1 MPRTLRHK
9 IIAAVLLLLSG
20 FGAHAAPPVQ
30 AVALRDME
38 AWLVSDKSLPLI
50 TIKMAWRGGAASD
63 PEGKAGLAM
72 MLARLMN
79 EGAGELPAQAFQ
91 KAMADNAMSL
101 SFSAGRDEVTG
112 TLRCLSRYKPACYKL
127 LRLALTAPRFD
138 DEAVARMKQEQ
149 MTAILQAQQSPRSI
163 ANEALMRAAF
173 GTHAYGRTGNG
184 TAETVQAMRASDI
197 RAHYKAMMA
206 RDNLHLAVVGDIGR
220 AELRRLMRDIF
231 LPLPRHTTLPKTE
244 KTAIRQ
250 GPLSRHIERAGPQT
264 SIVFAQKGL
273 DHHHPLFFADFVMNS
288 ILGGSGFSSRLTE
301 QVREARGL
309 AYSVYSGTSNF
320 EHAAMWNGSVASDN
334 KTAQQAM
341 DVIRAEMR
349 RIADE
354 PVSAERLAAAKT
366 YLTGNYALRFDSGSK
381 IASQV
386 LGVQLNG
393 WPLSYFK
400 TRNANI
406 AQVTIADVQRAAQL
420 LTPDRLL
427 LVSVGGTKITLD

>member
-63 PEGKAGLAM
+63 PEGEAGLSM

-163 ANEALMRAAF
+163 ANETDARGFRHPCLR
-173 GTHAYGRTGNG
+173 THSQWHRRD
-184 TAETVQAMRASDI
+184 TASHARVRHSRPLQSDDG
-197 RAHYKAMMA
+197 A
-206 RDNLHLAVVGDIGR
+206 R
-220 AELRRLMRDIF
+220 
-231 LPLPRHTTLPKTE
+231 
-244 KTAIRQ
+244 Q
-250 GPLSRHIERAGPQT
+250 S
-264 SIVFAQKGL
+264 
-273 DHHHPLFFADFVMNS
+273 
-288 ILGGSGFSSRLTE
+288 SSR
-301 QVREARGL
+301 RG
-309 AYSVYSGTSNF
+309 
-320 EHAAMWNGSVASDN
+320 
-334 KTAQQAM
+334 
-341 DVIRAEMR
+341 R
-349 RIADE
+349 
-354 PVSAERLAAAKT
+354 
-366 YLTGNYALRFDSGSK
+366 
-381 IASQV
+381 
-386 LGVQLNG
+386 
-393 WPLSYFK
+393 
-400 TRNANI
+400 
-406 AQVTIADVQRAAQL
+406 
-420 LTPDRLL
+420 
-427 LVSVGGTKITLD
+427 